1 MVQDGPGMS
10 ERGVDCVGLGR
21 ALGRQTMTH
30 ECYKNKR
37 LNKSIHMRLVVCVIC
52 EDVGGGGVAG

>member
-1 MVQDGPGMS
+1 MS